1 MKTVEV
7 DIFLSASNSLVKRF
21 LGRRSGNENLVLL
34 RMVTYYYYLP
44 LESVNVLNCVL
55 YNFDILDNLRLK
67 FFCDVVIDITLYSVQ
82 MYSVT
87 ITRR

>member
-7 DIFLSASNSLVKRF
+7 DIFLSVSNSLVKRF
-21 LGRRSGNENLVLL
+21 LGRSGNENLVLL
-34 RMVTYYYYLP
+34 RMVTYYLP
-44 LESVNVLNCVL
+44 LGSVNVSNCVL
-55 YNFDILDNLRLK
+55 YNFDILDNLCLK